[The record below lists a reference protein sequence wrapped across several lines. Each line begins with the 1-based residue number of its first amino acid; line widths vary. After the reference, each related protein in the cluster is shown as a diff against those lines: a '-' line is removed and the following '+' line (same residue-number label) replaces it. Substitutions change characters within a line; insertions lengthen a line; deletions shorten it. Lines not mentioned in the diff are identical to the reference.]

1 MGSTRDRLTTD
12 RSTGRTPSRTNG
24 LNESSLRLSLQGH
37 RQGSWRGSR
46 RSSRQGLTLSQRE
59 LERRI
64 AEVIAVERQRIA
76 ADLHDDL
83 GAKLLMIVHTSPD
96 ERMAA
101 LGREALDEMR
111 LSVRG
116 LSGRP
121 IELSQAIADWRIE
134 AMERLTTAGIE
145 LDWPLVQGDR
155 RHFLGANTMAQA
167 TRILREAF
175 NNLMRHSRATHCAV
189 ATTVLPRR
197 LSLDIR
203 DNGIGFECE
212 RQQAHPAG
220 LGLMN
225 MQRRARE
232 LRGQCLIESSPGQGS
247 HIGLSLPL
255 QFPSS

>member
-1 MGSTRDRLTTD
+1 MGSTRDRLTTG
-12 RSTGRTPSRTNG
+12 RSTGRTPSRPTG
-24 LNESSLRLSLQGH
+24 LKEGTLRLSPQGR

-46 RSSRQGLTLSQRE
+46 RSSRQGLSRSQRE

-64 AEVIAVERQRIA
+64 AEVIAIERQRIA

-134 AMERLTTAGIE
+134 AMERLSTAGIE
-145 LDWPLVQGDR
+145 LDWPLVQGD
-155 RHFLGANTMAQA
+155 HGQFLGAHTMAQA

-189 ATTVLPRR
+189 ATTVWPRR
-197 LSLDIR
+197 MSLDIR

-232 LRGQCLIESSPGQGS
+232 LRGQCLIESRTGQGT

-255 QFPSS
+255 EFPSS